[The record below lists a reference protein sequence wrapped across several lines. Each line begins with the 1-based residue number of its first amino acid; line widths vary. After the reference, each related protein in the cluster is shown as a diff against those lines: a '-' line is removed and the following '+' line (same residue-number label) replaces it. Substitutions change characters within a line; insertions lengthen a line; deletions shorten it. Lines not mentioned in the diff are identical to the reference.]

1 MFCDLDHESRAAALV
16 FFILECHKMKV
27 SYDDV
32 CNVHVPDNNV
42 RYDPGRGILI
52 QLRTRHKLPLV

>member
-1 MFCDLDHESRAAALV
+1 
-16 FFILECHKMKV
+16 MKV

-32 CNVHVPDNNV
+32 YNVHVLENSV

-52 QLRTRHKLPLV
+52 QLRTRHKLPLVMAYKASVC